1 MKAGPSTRGRAA
13 SFRSGVLPVEKGRGV
28 TSFDVVALVRRLLRA
43 GKVGHAGTLDP
54 DATGVLPLLIGEAT
68 KLMPYLADADKEYVA
83 TATLG
88 VATDT
93 QDLSGAVVATHPVPA
108 LDEASLTGILARFV
122 GEIDQVPPMYSA
134 IHHEGR
140 RLYEIA
146 REGGSVDRRA
156 RRVVVHGIALEG
168 VSLPDFTMRVR
179 CGKGT
184 YVRTLVADAGAAI
197 GCGAALSRLTRTRVG
212 PFALSDAVP
221 WAELSTC
228 RDAAALWSRLLPP
241 DAALQGRPALTLV
254 PAATRAFTHG
264 QAAGAPPTAD
274 GIVRVYGAD
283 GVFLGVGIASA
294 GTVRPERLLHADPAR
309 TSVLPA

>member
-1 MKAGPSTRGRAA
+1 MKGRSTRGRAA
-13 SFRSGVLPVEKGRGV
+13 SLRSGVLPVEKGSGV

-54 DATGVLPLLIGEAT
+54 GATGVLPILLGEAT

-88 VATDT
+88 IATDT
-93 QDLSGAVVATHPVPA
+93 QDLSGAVVATCPVPP
-108 LDEASLTGILARFV
+108 LDESSLAGVLSRFV

-134 IHHEGR
+134 VHHEGR

-146 REGGSVDRRA
+146 REGGNVDRRP
-156 RRVVVHGIALEG
+156 RPVVVHEIALEG
-168 VSLPDFTMRVR
+168 LTLPDFTVRVR

-184 YVRTLVADAGAAI
+184 YVRTLVADVGAAI
-197 GCGAALSRLTRTRVG
+197 GCGAALARLTRTRVG
-212 PFALSDAVP
+212 PFALADAVP
-221 WAELSTC
+221 WAELSTS
-228 RDAAALWSRLLPP
+228 RDPDALWARLLPP
-241 DAALQGRPALTLV
+241 DAALEGRPAVTLTTV
-254 PAATRAFTHG
+254 SARAFTHG
-264 QAAGAPPTAD
+264 QAAAVSAPAD
-274 GIVRVYGAD
+274 GLVRVYGPD
-283 GVFLGVGIASA
+283 GGFLGVGVAST

>member
-1 MKAGPSTRGRAA
+1 MRGAAA
-13 SFRSGVLPVEKGRGV
+13 SGASRSGILPVEKGSGV

-43 GKVGHAGTLDP
+43 RKIGHAGTLDP
-54 DATGVLPLLIGEAT
+54 GATGVLPLLLGEAT
-68 KLMPYLADADKEYVA
+68 KLMPYLAEADKEYVA

-108 LDEASLTGILARFV
+108 IDEARLVEVLGRFV
-122 GEIDQVPPMYSA
+122 GDIEQVPPMYSA

-146 REGGSVDRRA
+146 REGGSVDRRP
-156 RRVVVHGIALEG
+156 RRVIVHAIALERFA
-168 VSLPDFTMRVR
+168 SPDFTVRVR

-184 YVRTLVADAGAAI
+184 YVRTLVADVGAAI
-197 GCGAALSRLTRTRVG
+197 GCGAALARLTRTRVG
-212 PFALSDAVP
+212 PFALADAVP

-228 RDAAALWSRLLPP
+228 RDPADLWSRLRPS
-241 DAALQGRPALTLV
+241 DAALGGRPAVALTT
-254 PAATRAFTHG
+254 AATRAFTHG
-264 QAAGAPPTAD
+264 QAVGASPAVD
-274 GIVRVYGAD
+274 GVVRVYGDD
-283 GVFLGVGIASA
+283 GAFVGVGIASA